1 MQICQNLICLFLI
14 LWRLKMLERDI
25 VDELLSKN
33 LGELERNKLWKSAQN
48 ILSHRPED
56 GSGTGLALGYVQSG
70 KTTQMIALTAAAHD
84 AGYRIIVAL
93 LGSTNL
99 LLDQNSNRFEENL
112 QIGKRDDFRWVSIK
126 NPSGRSGIMKIAEN
140 LDKGRTILIPVLK
153 HKGRISQLAEVLA
166 ACELSK
172 IPALIL
178 DDEADQA
185 SLNAAVNEDS
195 ESKIYEA
202 IGMLRDS
209 LPQHLYVQFTATPYA
224 QLLLDPDDRLSL
236 EFVEF
241 LTPGRGYVGG
251 REFFID
257 NADTVIRS
265 IPIMDEQSANTKLI
279 DLPSSLKMATA
290 NFIAGSALLLIN
302 DPSAKTISMLVHST
316 HKNKV
321 QGVYHYLIKHLLRNW
336 RDAINGEY
344 SQIPDLIQIER
355 TKLISNGAKNVPNDL
370 FLEKVEYV
378 LKEAILWLVNSASDV
393 KKINWLEGPIHIL
406 VGGNKLDRGFTVEG
420 LTVTYMN
427 RPTSD
432 QIDTLEQ
439 RARAFGYRND
449 LLPYCQFFATLATV
463 RMLRGIV
470 HTEYDLRGRLEDWIS
485 LGNSPKDWSREIGLL
500 LPLGGKPTRSAVIKA
515 ITTFN
520 NGGGWH
526 QLRMPSLKQTHIKNN
541 AELVSSLGIQ
551 NADREYFGRIYHRTL
566 KIDSSEFLDK
576 FLKKWQWDGFSP
588 GWEHEHI
595 LQLFESLGPRNISN
609 KNRKITVTL
618 MQYENEDLP
627 RQREWRTDT
636 GFVNL
641 FQGKDAGFERGVT
654 PDKYPGDRLV
664 PKIDEN
670 LNSLAVQIHRIAP
683 KGIDVDELFTL
694 AIYLGDSKI
703 VKGGN

>member
-1 MQICQNLICLFLI
+1 
-14 LWRLKMLERDI
+14 MLEQEI
-25 VDELLSKN
+25 VDTLFAKN
-33 LGELERNKLWKSAQN
+33 LGELERQRLWKSAGN
-48 ILSHRPED
+48 ILSHRPAG
-56 GSGTGLALGYVQSG
+56 GSSTGLALGYVQSG

-84 AGYRIIVAL
+84 AGYKIVVAL

-99 LLDQNSNRFEENL
+99 LLDQNSDRFEENL
-112 QIGKRDDFRWVSIK
+112 QIGVRDDFRWVSIK
-126 NPSGRSGIMKIAEN
+126 NPSGRSGITKIAEN

-166 ACELSK
+166 ACDLLNV
-172 IPALIL
+172 PALIL

-185 SLNAAVNEDS
+185 SLNAAVNDDS

-202 IGMLRDS
+202 IGALRDS

-224 QLLLDPDDRLSL
+224 QLLLEPEDRLSL

-265 IPIMDEQSANTKLI
+265 IPIMDEQSSNTKLI
-279 DLPSSLKMATA
+279 DLPTSLKIATA
-290 NFIAGSALLLIN
+290 NFIAGSALLLVN

-321 QGVYHYLIKHLLRNW
+321 QSVYHYLIKNLLRNW
-336 RDAINGEY
+336 RETIQGSFSNL
-344 SQIPDLIQIER
+344 PDLILTER
-355 TKLISNGAKNVPNDL
+355 SRLVANGATDIDDDI

-378 LKEAILWLVNSASDV
+378 LKEAILWLVNSVSDV

-470 HTEYDLRGRLEDWIS
+470 HTEYDLRGRLDDWITS
-485 LGNSPKDWSREIGLL
+485 GNSPKDWSREIGLM
-500 LPLGGKPTRSAVIKA
+500 LPIGGKPTRSAVIKA

-526 QLRMPSLKQTHIKNN
+526 QLRMPSLSKDHMKQNID
-541 AELVSSLGIQ
+541 LVLNLGILD
-551 NADREYFGRIYHRTL
+551 AEREYFGRISHRTIEIETSKL
-566 KIDSSEFLDK
+566 LDDFLS
-576 FLKKWQWDGFSP
+576 KWKWDGFSP

-595 LQLFESLGPRNISN
+595 LRLFESLGPRNVN
-609 KNRKITVTL
+609 KKNVMIKVTL

-627 RQREWRTDT
+627 REREWRVDT

-641 FQGKDAGFERGVT
+641 FQGKDAGFEPGLT

-664 PKIDEN
+664 PRIDEN

-683 KGIDVDELFTL
+683 KGIDVAEIFTL
-694 AIYLGDSKI
+694 AIYLGDAKI
-703 VKGGN
+703 VRGGIE

>member
-1 MQICQNLICLFLI
+1 
-14 LWRLKMLERDI
+14 MLEKNI
-25 VDELLSKN
+25 VDELFSKS
-33 LGELERNKLWKSAQN
+33 LGELERERLWKSAQN
-48 ILSHRPED
+48 ILSHRPVD
-56 GSGTGLALGYVQSG
+56 GCSTGLALGYVQSG

-84 AGYRIIVAL
+84 AGYRIVVAL

-112 QIGKRDDFRWVSIK
+112 QIGTRDDFRWVSIK
-126 NPSGRSGIMKIAEN
+126 NPSGRSGITKISEN

-153 HKGRISQLAEVLA
+153 HKGRITQLAEVLA
-166 ACELSK
+166 ACSLAN

-185 SLNAAVNEDS
+185 SLNAAVNDDA
-195 ESKIYEA
+195 ESKVYEA
-202 IGMLRDS
+202 IGLLRDS

-224 QLLLDPDDRLSL
+224 QLLLEPDDRLSL

-265 IPIMDEQSANTKLI
+265 IPTMDEQSASTKLI
-279 DLPSSLKMATA
+279 DLPTSLKIATA

-321 QGVYHYLIKHLLRNW
+321 QSVYHYLIKNLLRNW
-336 RDAINGEY
+336 REVINGDY
-344 SQIPDLIQIER
+344 LQIPELIQIER
-355 TKLISNGAKNVPNDL
+355 SKLVSNGAKDISDDL

-470 HTEYDLRGRLEDWIS
+470 HTEYDLRGRL
-485 LGNSPKDWSREIGLL
+485 
-500 LPLGGKPTRSAVIKA
+500 
-515 ITTFN
+515 
-520 NGGGWH
+520 GGGWH
-526 QLRMPSLKQTHIKNN
+526 QLRMPSLKIDHMKKNSELV
-541 AELVSSLGIQ
+541 AELGILS
-551 NADREYFGRIYHRTL
+551 ADREYFGRISHRTIE
-566 KIDSSEFLDK
+566 IDSAVLFDN
-576 FLKKWQWDGFSP
+576 FLKKWEWDGFSP
-588 GWEHEHI
+588 GWEHENI
-595 LQLFESLGPRNISN
+595 LQLFESLGPRHVNN
-609 KNRKITVTL
+609 KNGIIKVTL
-618 MQYENEDLP
+618 MQYENEDSP
-627 RQREWRTDT
+627 REREWRPDT

-641 FQGKDAGFERGVT
+641 FQGKDAGFESGVT
-654 PDKYPGDRLV
+654 ADKYPGDRMV
-664 PKIDEN
+664 PKINEN

-683 KGIDVDELFTL
+683 KGIEVDELFTL
-694 AIYLGDSKI
+694 AIYLGDAKI
-703 VKGGN
+703 VRGGN

>member
-1 MQICQNLICLFLI
+1 
-14 LWRLKMLERDI
+14 MLEKNI
-25 VDELLSKN
+25 VDELFSKS
-33 LGELERNKLWKSAQN
+33 LGELERERLWKSAQN
-48 ILSHRPED
+48 ILSHRPVD
-56 GSGTGLALGYVQSG
+56 GCSTGLALGYVQSG

-84 AGYRIIVAL
+84 AGYRIVVAL

-112 QIGKRDDFRWVSIK
+112 QIGTRDDFRWVSIK
-126 NPSGRSGIMKIAEN
+126 NPSGRSGITKISEN

-153 HKGRISQLAEVLA
+153 HKGRITQLAEVLA
-166 ACELSK
+166 ACSLANV
-172 IPALIL
+172 PALIL

-185 SLNAAVNEDS
+185 SLNAAVNDDA
-195 ESKIYEA
+195 ESKVYEA
-202 IGMLRDS
+202 IGLLRDS

-224 QLLLDPDDRLSL
+224 QLLLEPDDRLSL

-265 IPIMDEQSANTKLI
+265 IPTMDEQSASTKLI
-279 DLPSSLKMATA
+279 DLPTSLKIATA

-321 QGVYHYLIKHLLRNW
+321 QSVYHYLIKNLLRNW
-336 RDAINGEY
+336 REVINGDY
-344 SQIPDLIQIER
+344 LQIPELIQIER
-355 TKLISNGAKNVPNDL
+355 SKLVSNGAKDISDDL

-470 HTEYDLRGRLEDWIS
+470 HTEYDLRGRLDDWITS
-485 LGNSPKDWSREIGLL
+485 GNSPKDWSREIGLL
-500 LPLGGKPTRSAVIKA
+500 LPLGAKPTRSSVIKA

-526 QLRMPSLKQTHIKNN
+526 QLRMPSLKIDHMKKNSELV
-541 AELVSSLGIQ
+541 AELGILS
-551 NADREYFGRIYHRTL
+551 ADREYFGRISHRTIE
-566 KIDSSEFLDK
+566 IDSAVLFDN
-576 FLKKWQWDGFSP
+576 FLKKWEWDGFSP
-588 GWEHEHI
+588 GWEHENI
-595 LQLFESLGPRNISN
+595 LQLFESLGPRHVNN
-609 KNRKITVTL
+609 KNGIIKVTL
-618 MQYENEDLP
+618 MQYENEDSP
-627 RQREWRTDT
+627 REREWRPDT

-641 FQGKDAGFERGVT
+641 FQGMDAGFERGVT
-654 PDKYPGDRLV
+654 LDKYPGDRMV
-664 PKIDEN
+664 PKINEN

-683 KGIDVDELFTL
+683 KGIEVDELFTL
-694 AIYLGDSKI
+694 AIYLGDAKI
-703 VKGGN
+703 VRGGN

>member
-1 MQICQNLICLFLI
+1 
-14 LWRLKMLERDI
+14 MLEKNI
-25 VDELLSKN
+25 VDELFSKS
-33 LGELERNKLWKSAQN
+33 LGELERERLWKSAQN
-48 ILSHRPED
+48 ILSHRPVG
-56 GSGTGLALGYVQSG
+56 GSSTGLALGYVQSG

-84 AGYRIIVAL
+84 AGYRIVVAL

-99 LLDQNSNRFEENL
+99 LLDQNSDRFEENL
-112 QIGKRDDFRWVSIK
+112 QIGTRDDFRWVSIK
-126 NPSGRSGIMKIAEN
+126 NPSGRSGITKISEN
-140 LDKGRTILIPVLK
+140 LDKGRTIFIPVLK
-153 HKGRISQLAEVLA
+153 HKGRITQLAEVLA
-166 ACELSK
+166 VCSLPNL
-172 IPALIL
+172 PALIL

-185 SLNAAVNEDS
+185 SLNAAVNEDA
-195 ESKIYEA
+195 ESKVYEA
-202 IGMLRDS
+202 IGLLRDS

-265 IPIMDEQSANTKLI
+265 IPVMDEQSASTKLI
-279 DLPSSLKMATA
+279 DLPSSLKIATA
-290 NFIAGSALLLIN
+290 NFIAGSALLLVN

-321 QGVYHYLIKHLLRNW
+321 QSVYHYLIKNLLRNW
-336 RDAINGEY
+336 REVINGNY
-344 SQIPDLIQIER
+344 LHIPELIQIER
-355 TKLISNGAKNVPNDL
+355 SKLVSNGAKDIADDL

-470 HTEYDLRGRLEDWIS
+470 HTEYDLRGRLDDWITV
-485 LGNSPKDWSREIGLL
+485 GNSPKDWSREIGLL
-500 LPLGGKPTRSAVIKA
+500 LPQGAKPTRSSVIKA

-520 NGGGWH
+520 SGGGWH
-526 QLRMPSLKQTHIKNN
+526 QLRMPSLKLAHIKKNY
-541 AELVSSLGIQ
+541 ELVAGLGILT
-551 NADREYFGRIYHRTL
+551 AEREYFGRIYHRTL
-566 KIDSSEFLDK
+566 EIDSSDFFDNFLS
-576 FLKKWQWDGFSP
+576 KWQWDGFSP

-595 LQLFESLGPRNISN
+595 LQLFESLGPRNVNN
-609 KNRKITVTL
+609 KNGMIKVTL

-627 RQREWRTDT
+627 REREWRSDT

-641 FQGKDAGFERGVT
+641 FQGKDAGFEKGVT
-654 PDKYPGDRLV
+654 SDQYPGDRLV

-683 KGIDVDELFTL
+683 KGIEVDELFTL
-694 AIYLGDSKI
+694 AVYLGDAKI
-703 VKGGN
+703 VRGGN

>member
-1 MQICQNLICLFLI
+1 
-14 LWRLKMLERDI
+14 MLEQAI
-25 VDELLSKN
+25 VDELFSKS
-33 LGELERNKLWKSAQN
+33 LGELERKRLWTSAQH
-48 ILSHRPED
+48 ILRHRPEG
-56 GSGTGLALGYVQSG
+56 GSSTGLALGYVQSG

-84 AGYRIIVAL
+84 AGYRIVVAL

-112 QIGKRDDFRWVSIK
+112 QIGTRDDFRWVSIK
-126 NPSGRSGIMKIAEN
+126 NPSGRSGITKISEN

-153 HKGRISQLAEVLA
+153 HKGRITQLAEVLA
-166 ACELSK
+166 ACKLSNV
-172 IPALIL
+172 PALIL

-185 SLNAAVNEDS
+185 SLNAAVNEDA
-195 ESKIYEA
+195 ESKVYEA

-209 LPQHLYVQFTATPYA
+209 LQQHLYVQFTATPYA
-224 QLLLDPDDRLSL
+224 QLLLEPDDRLSL

-251 REFFID
+251 REIFID

-265 IPIMDEQSANTKLI
+265 IPIMDEQSASTKLI
-279 DLPSSLKMATA
+279 DLPASLRAATA
-290 NFIAGSALLLIN
+290 NFIAGSALLLVN
-302 DPSAKTISMLVHST
+302 DPAAKTISMLVHST

-321 QGVYHYLIKHLLRNW
+321 QSIYHFLIKNLLRNW
-336 RDAINGEY
+336 RDVIDGDY
-344 SQIPDLIQIER
+344 LQIPELIQIER
-355 TKLISNGAKNVPNDL
+355 RKLVSNGAKDISDDL
-370 FLEKVEYV
+370 FLEKIEYV
-378 LKEAILWLVNSASDV
+378 LKEAILWLVNSATDV

-449 LLPYCQFFATLATV
+449 LLPYCQFFATLATI

-470 HTEYDLRGRLEDWIS
+470 HTEYDLRGRLDDWIT
-485 LGNSPKDWSREIGLL
+485 LGKSPKEWSREIGLL

-526 QLRMPSLKQTHIKNN
+526 QLRMPSLNIDHMNKNN
-541 AELVSSLGIQ
+541 ELVASRGILS
-551 NADREYFGRIYHRTL
+551 AEREYFGRIYHRTVEL
-566 KIDSSEFLDK
+566 DSSVFLEN

-595 LQLFESLGPRNISN
+595 LQLFESLGPRHVNN
-609 KNRKITVTL
+609 KNGVIKVTL

-627 RQREWRTDT
+627 REREWRSDT

-641 FQGKDAGFERGVT
+641 FQGKDAGFEIGKT
-654 PDKYPGDRLV
+654 PDKYPGDRMV

-683 KGIDVDELFTL
+683 KGIAVGELFTL
-694 AIYLGDSKI
+694 AIYLGDAKI
-703 VKGGN
+703 VRGGN

>member
-1 MQICQNLICLFLI
+1 
-14 LWRLKMLERDI
+14 MLEQEI
-25 VDELLSKN
+25 VDTLFAKN
-33 LGELERNKLWKSAQN
+33 LGELERQRLWKSAEN
-48 ILSHRPED
+48 ILSHRPSG
-56 GSGTGLALGYVQSG
+56 GSSTGLALGYVQSG

-84 AGYRIIVAL
+84 AGYKIVVAL

-99 LLDQNSNRFEENL
+99 LLDQNSDRFEENL
-112 QIGKRDDFRWVSIK
+112 QIGIRDDFRWVSIK
-126 NPSGRSGIMKIAEN
+126 NPSGRSGITKIAEN

-166 ACELSK
+166 ACDLLNV
-172 IPALIL
+172 PALIL

-185 SLNAAVNEDS
+185 SLNAAVNDDS

-202 IGMLRDS
+202 IGALRDS

-224 QLLLDPDDRLSL
+224 QLLLEPEDRLSL

-265 IPIMDEQSANTKLI
+265 IPIMDEQSSNTKLI
-279 DLPSSLKMATA
+279 DLPTSLKMATA
-290 NFIAGSALLLIN
+290 NFIAGSALLLVN
-302 DPSAKTISMLVHST
+302 DTSAKTISMLVHST

-321 QGVYHYLIKHLLRNW
+321 QSVYHYLIKNLLRNW
-336 RDAINGEY
+336 RETIQGSFSNL
-344 SQIPDLIQIER
+344 PDLILTER
-355 TKLISNGAKNVPNDL
+355 SRLVANGATDIDDNI

-378 LKEAILWLVNSASDV
+378 LKEAILWLVNSVSDV

-470 HTEYDLRGRLEDWIS
+470 HTEYDLRGRLDDWITS
-485 LGNSPKDWSREIGLL
+485 GNSPKDWSREIGLM
-500 LPLGGKPTRSAVIKA
+500 LPIGGKPTRSAVIKA

-520 NGGGWH
+520 SGGGWH
-526 QLRMPSLKQTHIKNN
+526 QLRMPSLSKDHMKQNSD
-541 AELVSSLGIQ
+541 LVWNLGILD
-551 NADREYFGRIYHRTL
+551 AEREYFGRISHRTIEIEASKL
-566 KIDSSEFLDK
+566 LDDFLS
-576 FLKKWQWDGFSP
+576 KWKWDGFSP

-595 LQLFESLGPRNISN
+595 LRLFESLGPRNVN
-609 KNRKITVTL
+609 KKNEMIKVTL

-627 RQREWRTDT
+627 REREWRVDT

-641 FQGKDAGFERGVT
+641 FQGKDAGFEPGLT

-664 PKIDEN
+664 PRIDEN
-670 LNSLAVQIHRIAP
+670 LNSLAVQVHRIAP
-683 KGIDVDELFTL
+683 KGIDVGEIFTL
-694 AIYLGDSKI
+694 AIYLGDAKI
-703 VKGGN
+703 VRGGIE

>member
-1 MQICQNLICLFLI
+1 
-14 LWRLKMLERDI
+14 MLEKTI
-25 VDELLSKN
+25 VDELFSKS
-33 LGELERNKLWKSAQN
+33 LGELERARLWKSAQN
-48 ILSHRPED
+48 ILSHRPVD
-56 GSGTGLALGYVQSG
+56 GSSTGLALGYVQSG

-84 AGYRIIVAL
+84 AGYRIVVAL

-112 QIGKRDDFRWVSIK
+112 QIGTRDDFRWVSIK
-126 NPSGRSGIMKIAEN
+126 NPSGRSAITKISEN

-153 HKGRISQLAEVLA
+153 HKGRITQLAEVLA
-166 ACELSK
+166 ACTLLNV
-172 IPALIL
+172 PALIL

-185 SLNAAVNEDS
+185 SLNAAVNEDA
-195 ESKIYEA
+195 ESKVYEA
-202 IGMLRDS
+202 IGLLRDS

-224 QLLLDPDDRLSL
+224 QLLLEPDDRLSL

-265 IPIMDEQSANTKLI
+265 IPVMDEQSASTKLI
-279 DLPSSLKMATA
+279 DLPSSLKIATA
-290 NFIAGSALLLIN
+290 NFIAGSALLLVN

-321 QGVYHYLIKHLLRNW
+321 QSVYHYLIKNLLKNW
-336 RDAINGEY
+336 REVIKGNY
-344 SQIPDLIQIER
+344 SQIPELIQSER
-355 TKLISNGAKNVPNDL
+355 SKLVSNGAKDVLDEI

-470 HTEYDLRGRLEDWIS
+470 HTEYDLRGRLDDWIT

-500 LPLGGKPTRSAVIKA
+500 LPLGAKPTRSSVIKA

-526 QLRMPSLKQTHIKNN
+526 QLRMPSLKIDHMKKNN
-541 AELVSSLGIQ
+541 ELVAELGIL
-551 NADREYFGRIYHRTL
+551 NAEREYFGRIHHRTIE
-566 KIDSSEFLDK
+566 IDSSVFFDN

-595 LQLFESLGPRNISN
+595 LQLFESLGPRHVNN
-609 KNRKITVTL
+609 KNGIIKVTL

-627 RQREWRTDT
+627 REREWRPDT

-641 FQGKDAGFERGVT
+641 FQGKDAGFESGVT
-654 PDKYPGDRLV
+654 ADKYPGDRMV

-683 KGIDVDELFTL
+683 KGIEVDELFTL

-703 VKGGN
+703 VRGGN

>member
-1 MQICQNLICLFLI
+1 
-14 LWRLKMLERDI
+14 
-25 VDELLSKN
+25 
-33 LGELERNKLWKSAQN
+33 
-48 ILSHRPED
+48 
-56 GSGTGLALGYVQSG
+56 
-70 KTTQMIALTAAAHD
+70 
-84 AGYRIIVAL
+84 
-93 LGSTNL
+93 
-99 LLDQNSNRFEENL
+99 
-112 QIGKRDDFRWVSIK
+112 
-126 NPSGRSGIMKIAEN
+126 
-140 LDKGRTILIPVLK
+140 VLK
-153 HKGRISQLAEVLA
+153 HKGRIAQLAEVLK
-166 ACELSK
+166 ACGLSN

-185 SLNAAVNEDS
+185 SLNAAVNDDS
-195 ESKIYEA
+195 ESKVYEA
-202 IGMLRDS
+202 IGQLRDS
-209 LPQHLYVQFTATPYA
+209 LPRHLYVQFTATPYA
-224 QLLLDPDDRLSL
+224 QLLLEPDDRLSL

-257 NADTVIRS
+257 NAKTVIRP
-265 IPIMDEQSANTKLI
+265 IPMMDEQSASTRLI
-279 DLPSSLKMATA
+279 DLPSSLKIATA
-290 NFIAGSALLLIN
+290 NFVAGSALLLVN
-302 DPSAKTISMLVHST
+302 DSSAKTISMLVHST

-321 QGVYHYLIKHLLRNW
+321 QSVYHYLIKNLIRNW
-336 RDAINGEY
+336 RDGIDGEY
-344 SQIPDLIQIER
+344 SKIPELIQNER
-355 TKLISNGAKNVPNDL
+355 AKLVSNGATDVSDDV

-470 HTEYDLRGRLEDWIS
+470 HTEYDLRGRLDDWIA
-485 LGNSPKDWSREIGLL
+485 LGNSPKDWAREIGLL
-500 LPLGGKPTRSAVIKA
+500 LPIGGKPTRSAVIRA

-526 QLRMPSLKQTHIKNN
+526 QLRMPSLKTEDLENN
-541 AELVSSLGIQ
+541 ANLVVKLGILT
-551 NADREYFGRIYHRTL
+551 AEREYFGRISHRT
-566 KIDSSEFLDK
+566 IETDSSTFLDQ

-588 GWEHEHI
+588 GWEHDHI
-595 LQLFESLGPRNISN
+595 LQLFESLGPRHVNN
-609 KNRKITVTL
+609 QNMKIKVTL

-627 RQREWRTDT
+627 REREWRSDT

-641 FQGKDAGFERGVT
+641 FQGKDAEFELGVT
-654 PDKYPGDRLV
+654 TDKYPGDRLV
-664 PKIDEN
+664 PRIDAN

-683 KGIDVDELFTL
+683 KGIAVDELFTL
-694 AIYLGDSKI
+694 AIYLGDAKI
-703 VKGGN
+703 VRGGN